1 MDQNID
7 DISYEETIRLL
18 LAYGP
23 EAPIFNKD
31 DVRNY
36 GNNYTKMQYYWQNIR
51 CLLSQGEFR
60 YMVFYIAVSI
70 TGSFVAEMV
79 YCFHLLDVV

>member
-36 GNNYTKMQYYWQNIR
+36 GNNKTKM
-51 CLLSQGEFR
+51 
-60 YMVFYIAVSI
+60 
-70 TGSFVAEMV
+70 
-79 YCFHLLDVV
+79 